1 MLLCS
6 INEDIMTDSVALRSI
21 RSEYAR
27 LREENKDLRD
37 ELTLLRSSVRAL
49 RVLQD
54 LIENLSPEIDM
65 IKWIDDLLASA
76 LAAVSA
82 KDGSLI
88 LLDEESGEMVFAVV
102 QGEARDRLTGFRMS
116 PGEGVA
122 GWVVENRKPQIVQ
135 DPRNDPRF
143 SPNVD
148 DMLGFRTRSL
158 ACVPLIHEDRV
169 LGVIEAINKISDR
182 EFTLQDQ
189 DLMTL
194 VAHLTSQGISRAE
207 SFVDKS

>member
-1 MLLCS
+1 MA
-6 INEDIMTDSVALRSI
+6 DSVAMRSLRS
-21 RSEYAR
+21 EFAR
-27 LREENKDLRD
+27 LREENQDLRD
-37 ELTLLRSSVRAL
+37 ELSLLRSSVHAL
-49 RVLQD
+49 GVLQT
-54 LIENLSPEIDM
+54 LIEHLSPDIDM
-65 IKWIDDLLASA
+65 IKWIDDLLISA

-122 GWVVENRKPQIVQ
+122 GWVVENKKPQIVQ

-189 DLMTL
+189 DLMML
-194 VAHLTSQGISRAE
+194 VAYLTSQGISRAE
-207 SFVDKS
+207 SFVDKP

>member
-1 MLLCS
+1 MLLFS

-37 ELTLLRSSVRAL
+37 ELSLLRSSVRAL

-158 ACVPLIHEDRV
+158 ACVPLIAEDRV

>member
-1 MLLCS
+1 MP
-6 INEDIMTDSVALRSI
+6 DSVALRSI
-21 RSEYAR
+21 RSEFAR
-27 LREENKDLRD
+27 MREENQDLRD
-37 ELTLLRSSVRAL
+37 ELSLLRSSVHAL
-49 RVLQD
+49 RVLQE
-54 LIENLSPEIDM
+54 LIENLSPDIDM
-65 IKWIDDLLASA
+65 IKWINDLLASA
-76 LAAVSA
+76 LGAVSA

-88 LLDEESGEMVFAVV
+88 LLDEESGELVFAVV
-102 QGEARDRLTGFRMS
+102 QGDARDRLTGFRMS

-158 ACVPLIHEDRV
+158 ACVPLIDGDRV

-189 DLMTL
+189 DLMML
-194 VAHLTSQGISRAE
+194 VAHLTTEGISRAE
-207 SFVDKS
+207 TFVDKS

>member
-1 MLLCS
+1 
-6 INEDIMTDSVALRSI
+6 MTDSVALRSI

-37 ELTLLRSSVRAL
+37 ELSLLRSSVHAL

-54 LIENLSPEIDM
+54 LIENLSPESDM
-65 IKWIDDLLASA
+65 NKWIDDLLASA

-102 QGEARDRLTGFRMS
+102 QGEARDRLTGYRMS

-158 ACVPLIHEDRV
+158 ACVPLITEDRV

>member
-1 MLLCS
+1 
-6 INEDIMTDSVALRSI
+6 MTDSVALRSI

-37 ELTLLRSSVRAL
+37 ELSLLRSSVHAL

-54 LIENLSPEIDM
+54 LIENLSPESDM
-65 IKWIDDLLASA
+65 NKWIDDLLASA

-102 QGEARDRLTGFRMS
+102 QGEARDRLTGYRMS

-122 GWVVENRKPQIVQ
+122 GWVVENKQPQIVQ

-158 ACVPLIHEDRV
+158 ACVPLITEDRV

>member
-1 MLLCS
+1 
-6 INEDIMTDSVALRSI
+6 MTDSVALRSI

>member
-1 MLLCS
+1 
-6 INEDIMTDSVALRSI
+6 MTDSVALRSI

-37 ELTLLRSSVRAL
+37 ELSLLRSSVRAL

-122 GWVVENRKPQIVQ
+122 GWVVENKKPQIVQ